1 MIDSI
6 FSFFNENFKNSIE
19 FLKGNFNNILIVVWV
34 IILIVIFINVYNLDF
49 SNNDKKEVTKITVEE
64 MARYIPRDQLI
75 EKPDKEVSNNLDN
88 CIWSKNKNNTFMV
101 ESSVDKTY
109 ERDLNKYGQMEK
121 KYYNK

>member
-1 MIDSI
+1 MIDSV

-49 SNNDKKEVTKITVEE
+49 SNKDKKEVTKITVEE

-88 CIWSKNKNNTFMV
+88 CIWTKNKNNTFMV
-101 ESSVDKTY
+101 ESSIDKTY
-109 ERDLNKYGQMEK
+109 ERDLNKYGKMEK